1 MADAKRAA
9 GGGSGTRVPSILDRP
24 LVAKKGNSS
33 GAGAGG
39 EVSLSAFSFL
49 FSEMVQY
56 YQNRVLS
63 IADLERKYVCCVWG
77 GGPG

>member
-1 MADAKRAA
+1 MSDPKRGGTA
-9 GGGSGTRVPSILDRP
+9 GAGSRAIINILDRP
-24 LVAKKGNSS
+24 LVAKSSRSSSSSSSS
-33 GAGAGG
+33 GNG

-63 IADLERKYVCCVWG
+63 IADLERK
-77 GGPG
+77 